1 MEVDVAEC
9 ERVHADWMLRQA
21 DVLGGGS
28 WWSDGLHW
36 AHGQSG
42 LHVLFPDTVT
52 RAGLDAGVDRARALD
67 VHSVRVWG
75 GPELPGRVLRA
86 AGFRRDWSP
95 WWMTATLRDL
105 RWPEPAAVVRF
116 EHGDDLYGPPF
127 EDYGR
132 ALALARLDP
141 PAASHAAVRTPDGR
155 FAGRAWV
162 FPDGAS
168 AGIFDMDVWPRFQRR
183 GYGTALLGAV
193 CDAAQESGAEHA
205 VLNATPEG
213 KLLYASAGFTQ
224 IGVGA
229 TWFRTVR

>member
-1 MEVDVAEC
+1 MDVGEC
-9 ERVHADWMLRQA
+9 ERVHSDWMLRRA
-21 DVLGGGS
+21 EVLGGGS
-28 WWSDGLHW
+28 WWSDALHW
-36 AHGQSG
+36 SHGTNG
-42 LHVLFPDTVT
+42 LDVLFPDTVT
-52 RAGLDAGVDRARALD
+52 PAGLAAGVDRARALR
-67 VHSVRVWG
+67 VRSVRVWG
-75 GPELPGRVLRA
+75 RPELPGRVLRA

-105 RWPEPAAVVRF
+105 RLPVSESVRF

-127 EDYGR
+127 EEYGR
-132 ALALARLDP
+132 TLALARLDP
-141 PAASHAAVRTPDGR
+141 PAARHAAARTPDGA

-162 FPDGAS
+162 FPDGES

-193 CDAAQESGAEHA
+193 CAAAQEAGAEHA

-213 KLLYASAGFTQ
+213 KLLYASAGFEQ